1 MKLLLM
7 TLMMFVNMNIISQN
21 STQYVIK
28 KCITDKSFQPTNGII
43 CSDESRMKWFMI
55 LPIYSSNKEYPT
67 PSGFS
72 VIKSGIGSCSKN
84 DLLVI
89 TFTDHSRIILRST
102 NVDLSCDTWTK
113 FTADASDLKQ
123 LELKS
128 IDTIRYVNGNEM
140 KSFVYYMKNDKE
152 KDFFIN
158 VYTNFIIKPD
168 YCK

>member
-1 MKLLLM
+1 MSLLM
-7 TLMMFVNMNIISQN
+7 FMSMDVNSQN

-28 KCITDKSFQPTNGII
+28 KCITDKSFQPSEGII
-43 CSDESRMKWFMI
+43 CSDEMKMKWFMI
-55 LPIYSSNKEYPT
+55 LPNYSSNKEYPI
-67 PSGFS
+67 PDGFS
-72 VIKSGIGSCSKN
+72 IVKSGIGACSKN

-102 NVDLSCDTWTK
+102 NYDLECNTWTK
-113 FTADASDLKQ
+113 FKIDASDMRL

-128 IDTIRYVNGNEM
+128 IDTIRYVNGNEL
-140 KSFVYYMKNDKE
+140 KSFTYYMKNDKE

>member
-7 TLMMFVNMNIISQN
+7 SLLMFVNMNINSQN

-28 KCITDKSFQPTNGII
+28 KCITDKSFQASDGII
-43 CSDESRMKWFMI
+43 CSDEAKMKWFMI
-55 LPIYSSNKEYPT
+55 LPNYSSNKEYPT
-67 PSGFS
+67 PIGFS
-72 VIKSGIGSCSKN
+72 IIKSGIGFCSKN

-89 TFTDHSRIILRST
+89 TFTDHSRIILRSVNYDLACDAWIKFST
-102 NVDLSCDTWTK
+102 NV
-113 FTADASDLKQ
+113 SDLKL

-128 IDTIRYVNGNEM
+128 IDTIRYVNGNEL
-140 KSFVYYMKNDKE
+140 KSFTYYMKNDKE